1 MLYSLCYPTLSVED
15 GAFIQA
21 YRKKYDLSFVD
32 VVSHHFTI
40 AFGLSEIDSEVYI
53 NHVRQIAEHT
63 KRIRFSCRYAMLGK
77 DDFNDNYHVF
87 LVPDEGFSEI
97 ALLHDK
103 VYAGPLEAYLRLDIP
118 YIPHITIATIPDCNK
133 VKMLCDELN
142 GIDLAITGSL
152 DGITIGHYDGSFVH
166 DLETIK
172 FAEYSPG

>member
-103 VYAGPLEAYLRLDIP
+103 VYAGP
-118 YIPHITIATIPDCNK
+118 DCNK